1 MEAATTRA
9 TTVEATA
16 TVATTTVEA
25 AATTAVGTSPTTTV
39 TTAMLGESR
48 DRQAN
53 EYERGYTREKRL
65 EQGGF
70 PHMKYPPPK
79 RRLEAQEGKPP
90 LLILPLFGTLFQ
102 TGSCPQSAKTGLQA
116 EGVER
121 L

>member
-16 TVATTTVEA
+16 TVATTAVEA